1 MKKRRRLFVSVALSL
16 LLRPEPVLANADGF
30 CFHSSYE
37 RQLRMAS
44 QTRRHKKFQ
53 ELKILMILISH
64 QCHLSFEKKS
74 KKRKAKQRKKERTP
88 RRKKFQELK
97 FTHRVPAHPIVGKHD
112 VPLLPAEKSLE
123 GRATQPRCGKRLFE
137 RR

>member
-1 MKKRRRLFVSVALSL
+1 MMRDASPVYPPAPALRLPDLNKHSSFIIFNLKKESNKRKEKKERKAMKKRRRLFVSVALSL

-53 ELKILMILISH
+53 ELKY
-64 QCHLSFEKKS
+64 
-74 KKRKAKQRKKERTP
+74 
-88 RRKKFQELK
+88 
-97 FTHRVPAHPIVGKHD
+97 
-112 VPLLPAEKSLE
+112 
-123 GRATQPRCGKRLFE
+123 
-137 RR
+137 